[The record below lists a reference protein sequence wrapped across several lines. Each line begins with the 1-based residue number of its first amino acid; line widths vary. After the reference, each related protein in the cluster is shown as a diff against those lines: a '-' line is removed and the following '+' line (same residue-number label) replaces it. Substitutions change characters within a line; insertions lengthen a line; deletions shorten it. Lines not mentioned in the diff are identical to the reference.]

1 MTETDR
7 LIELV
12 AKLRA
17 YHIISKRDEFIDA
30 AEAIERLMVALKP
43 FADAADNLPDDYM
56 DGDIWQHPV
65 SMKIT
70 VENLRGAR
78 DAYLGETNGT

>member
-30 AEAIERLMVALKP
+30 AEAIERLMVVLKP
-43 FADAADNLPDDYM
+43 FADLAEKY
-56 DGDIWQHPV
+56 DGDVDDQPLWDRDFMPV
-65 SMKIT
+65 
-70 VENLRGAR
+70 VGDLRAAR
-78 DAYLGETNGT
+78 AAFGEK

>member
-65 SMKIT
+65 AMKIT
-70 VENLRGAR
+70 VENLRAAHA
-78 DAYLGETNGT
+78 AYLGENKL